1 MRLLSQTAQG
11 EWIIDTADLPDWENS
26 AHLLL
31 EMDAEPDASQTNC
44 SAIGV
49 NFPAFNDGR
58 GLSLAVLLRGRLGF
72 SGDLI
77 AIGEVHED
85 IIHYLV
91 RCGFNKIALPDR
103 CSDELALK
111 LVQPYSQHY
120 QASVTQDN
128 PSFKRVERGISA

>member
-1 MRLLSQTAQG
+1 MRLLSQNTEH
-11 EWIIDTADLPDWENS
+11 EWIIDEVDLPDWEDS
-26 AHLLL
+26 AHRLF
-31 EMDAEPDASQTNC
+31 EMDAEPDTTNVDC
-44 SAIGV
+44 VSIGV

-77 AIGEVHED
+77 ALGEVHED

-111 LVQPYSQHY
+111 LVQPYSEHY
-120 QASVTQDN
+120 QASISQGV
-128 PSFKRVERGISA
+128 PSFKRVERGFSA